1 MSSCKF
7 ISINVYQS
15 DGLCK
20 QQFINCA
27 HIQRIFEQDDII
39 YIELTDYT
47 TLEVHD
53 EHLLNFM
60 DRFV

>member
-1 MSSCKF
+1 MNKCVF
-7 ISINVYQS
+7 ISVNVHQT
-15 DGLCK
+15 DGQTE

-27 HIQRIFEQDDII
+27 HIQRIFERNDII
-39 YIELTDYT
+39 YIELIDYT

-53 EHLLNFM
+53 EHLLSFM